1 MTGSLRSLPV
11 RFDSDLGNGLA
22 EIVASGTAATV
33 RPS

>member
-22 EIVASGTAATV
+22 EIVGLHE
-33 RPS
+33 RDR

>member
-22 EIVASGTAATV
+22 EIVALHG
-33 RPS
+33 RDR